1 MTWWSWNF
9 SEIKMKD
16 KPSEFFF
23 NAFSYRKYFFLHDKL
38 HHTFSCVMTSWPPAR
53 RTNRR
58 LDWSR
63 FSSEGQELLK
73 NLSSVIVL
81 EWNRPVQYT
90 QRLCA
95 CGCVCQREREKEGES
110 KIVCFFFFLIVV
122 LVNVSSC
129 HIFFQSAIT
138 QKVMLS
144 FTQLLVKQTKYNA
157 SCHYCSDT
165 HLIFF
170 VSLSLTPF
178 YFPSL
183 SALSLLFFPHIIVSS
198 AASLMTLSWKIEVA
212 PLIVVVKVTLS
223 AFKPFNQSVVMSLNT
238 VSLVCE

>member
-1 MTWWSWNF
+1 
-9 SEIKMKD
+9 
-16 KPSEFFF
+16 
-23 NAFSYRKYFFLHDKL
+23 
-38 HHTFSCVMTSWPPAR
+38 MTSWPPAR
-53 RTNRR
+53 HTDRR

-95 CGCVCQREREKEGES
+95 CGCVCQRERKRGREQDYL
-110 KIVCFFFFLIVV
+110 FFFLLVV
-122 LVNVSSC
+122 LVSVSSC
-129 HIFFQSAIT
+129 HSFSQSAIT

-157 SCHYCSDT
+157 SCHYCSNT

-183 SALSLLFFPHIIVSS
+183 SALSLLFFPHIVVSS
-198 AASLMTLSWKIEVA
+198 AASLMTLSWKIIVA

-223 AFKPFNQSVVMSLNT
+223 AFKPFDQSVVMSLNT
-238 VSLVCE
+238 VSLVWE